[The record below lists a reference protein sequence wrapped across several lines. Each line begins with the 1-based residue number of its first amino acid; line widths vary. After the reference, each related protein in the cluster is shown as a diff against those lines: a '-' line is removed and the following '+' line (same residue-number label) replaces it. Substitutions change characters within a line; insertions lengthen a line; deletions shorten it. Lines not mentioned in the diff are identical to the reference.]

1 MPVSIFKRLMH
12 YLASLASGLLGG
24 WQALFGIT
32 ATASTVVPEQGKTTA
47 PPATNGTP
55 PAAESPAKPPA
66 EAAETHDDPPPR
78 IRILDVRPSVDSG
91 RFDVKRTIGEPVEAS
106 AEVFRDGHD
115 VIRAVVRYRPPG
127 GEWAEAP
134 MTWIDRDVD
143 GDRWV
148 GSFVPDREGIWA
160 FEVGAFTDHFATWHD
175 EVSRKRAAP
184 GEEDLTSE
192 LAEGAALLRDAA
204 ARASEAAAG
213 AATAADANLI
223 ADALDVVDS
232 AAADLEAKLD
242 AALDPEL
249 LAAVGR
255 HPDRADFVTGNPL
268 SVVAERE
275 RARFGSW
282 YELFPRSWGGF
293 DGVRAQLPKLAE
305 LGFDVVYLPPIHP
318 IGVTNR
324 KGPNNSLVAGPDDPG
339 SPWAIGSALGGHE
352 AIDPGLG
359 DVASFAALVDAAAA
373 VGIEIAL
380 DFALNCSADHPWLTE
395 HPEWFHR
402 RPDGTLKYAEN
413 PPKRYQDIYNLNF
426 DSGDWRG
433 LWEALRDIV
442 ALWVDRGVRIFR
454 VDNPHTKPL
463 PFWEWLITDIRATH
477 PDVIFLA
484 EAFTRRAKLM
494 ALAKLGFSQSYTYFT
509 WKNSRWELTDYVSEL
524 AYETA
529 DWCRPN
535 FFPNTPDILTE
546 YLVDGGPPAFE
557 ARLVLAATL
566 APTYG
571 IYSGFESFENTP
583 VKPGSE
589 EYLDSEKY
597 QLRERALD
605 GPLLPLVAKLNAA
618 RRENPALRYLSNI
631 TFLDTENDALIAYAK
646 RTGDNTVI
654 TVVSVD
660 PHHTQEGIVNVIA
673 ELGTAPAFKVRDLLD
688 DQRYDW
694 SIGRNYVRLAP
705 GQRMAHVMKVE
716 RR

>member
-1 MPVSIFKRLMH
+1 VVVFWGKMKFAMPVSILQRLTH
-12 YLASLASGLLGG
+12 RLGKLASGLLGG

-32 ATASTVVPEQGKTTA
+32 ATTSTVVPEQSE
-47 PPATNGTP
+47 PVIEVEEVVIVEEPIR
-55 PAAESPAKPPA
+55 
-66 EAAETHDDPPPR
+66 DDPPPR
-78 IRILDVRPSVDSG
+78 IRILDVRPSVDGG
-91 RFDVKRTIGEPVEAS
+91 RFDVKRTVGEPVVAS
-106 AEVFRDGHD
+106 AEAFRDGHD
-115 VIRAVVRYRPPG
+115 VIRAVVRYCPPG

-148 GSFVPDREGIWA
+148 GSFLPDREGIWA

-175 EVSRKRAAP
+175 EVSRKRKPPA
-184 GEEDLTSE
+184 EEDLASE
-192 LAEGAALLRDAA
+192 LAEGALLLRAALGRIDGGGDA
-204 ARASEAAAG
+204 
-213 AATAADANLI
+213 
-223 ADALDVVDS
+223 
-232 AAADLEAKLD
+232 D
-242 AALDPEL
+242 AALIAEAIEAIDAADDTTGEKLDTALAPEL

-255 HPDRADFVTGNPL
+255 HPDRRDFVTGTPL

-275 RARFGSW
+275 RARFGAW

-293 DGVRAQLPKLAE
+293 DGVREQLPRLAE

-324 KGPNNSLVAGPDDPG
+324 KGPNNALTAGPDDPG
-339 SPWAIGSALGGHE
+339 SPWAIGSELGGHE

-359 DVASFAALVDAAAA
+359 DVASFEKLVAAAGE

-380 DFALNCSADHPWLTE
+380 DFALNCSADHPWLKQ
-395 HPEWFHR
+395 HPEWFHH

-426 DSGDWRG
+426 DSEDWRG

-442 ALWVDRGVRIFR
+442 ALWVERGVRIFR

-463 PFWEWLITDIRATH
+463 PFWECLITDIRATH

-509 WKNSRWELTDYVSEL
+509 WKNSRWELTEYVSEL

-529 DWCRPN
+529 DFCRPN
-535 FFPNTPDILTE
+535 FFANTPDILTE

-566 APTYG
+566 SPTYG
-571 IYSGFESFENTP
+571 IYSGFENFENDP
-583 VKPGSE
+583 VVRGSE

-597 QLRERALD
+597 QLRERNLD
-605 GPLLPLVAKLNAA
+605 GPLLPMIAKVNAA
-618 RRENPALRYLSNI
+618 RRANPALQYLSNI

-660 PHHTQEGIVNVIA
+660 PHHTQEGIVNVTT
-673 ELGTAPAFKVRDLLD
+673 ELGTAPVFKVRDLLD
-688 DQRYDW
+688 DQLYDW
-694 SIGRNYVRLAP
+694 TIGRNYVRLAP
-705 GQRMAHVMKVE
+705 GQRMAHLMKVE
-716 RR
+716 RS

>member
-1 MPVSIFKRLMH
+1 MMKLPMPVSILKRFTHRLGR
-12 YLASLASGLLGG
+12 LASGLLGG

-32 ATASTVVPEQGKTTA
+32 ATTSTVVPDQS
-47 PPATNGTP
+47 
-55 PAAESPAKPPA
+55 ESVVEVEEVVKVEDPV
-66 EAAETHDDPPPR
+66 HDDPPPR
-78 IRILDVRPSVDSG
+78 IRILDVRPSIDGG

-115 VIRAVVRYRPPG
+115 VIRAVVRYRPPN

-148 GSFVPDREGIWA
+148 GTFVPDREGIWA

-175 EVSRKRAAP
+175 EVSRKRKAP
-184 GEEDLTSE
+184 AEEDLTSE
-192 LAEGAALLRDAA
+192 LAEGALLLRAALERIDGGGDADA
-204 ARASEAAAG
+204 SRISEAVE
-213 AATAADANLI
+213 TI
-223 ADALDVVDS
+223 DS
-232 AAADLEAKLD
+232 AADTTAEKLD

-255 HPDRADFVTGNPL
+255 HPDRRDFVTGNPL
-268 SVVAERE
+268 SVAAERE
-275 RARFGSW
+275 RARFGAW

-293 DGVRAQLPKLAE
+293 DGVRDELPRLAE

-324 KGPNNSLVAGPDDPG
+324 KGPNNALTAGPDDPG
-339 SPWAIGSALGGHE
+339 SPWAIGSEVGGHE

-359 DVASFAALVDAAAA
+359 DVASFEALVGAAGE

-380 DFALNCSADHPWLTE
+380 DFALNCSADHPWLKE
-395 HPEWFHR
+395 HPEWFHH

-426 DSGDWRG
+426 DSEDWRG

-442 ALWVDRGVRIFR
+442 ALWVERGVRIFR

-509 WKNSRWELTDYVSEL
+509 WKNSRWELTEYVAEL

-535 FFPNTPDILTE
+535 FFANTPDILTE

-566 APTYG
+566 SPTYG
-571 IYSGFESFENTP
+571 IYSGFENFENEP
-583 VKPGSE
+583 VVPGSE

-597 QLRERALD
+597 QLRERNLD
-605 GPLLPLVAKLNAA
+605 GPLLPMVAKVNAA
-618 RRENPALRYLSNI
+618 RRANPALQYLSNI

-660 PHHTQEGIVNVIA
+660 PHLTQEGIVNVTA
-673 ELGTAPAFKVRDLLD
+673 GLGTAPAFKVRDLLD
-688 DQRYDW
+688 DQLYDW
-694 SIGRNYVRLAP
+694 TIGRNYVRLAP
-705 GQRMAHVMKVE
+705 GQRMAHLMKVE
-716 RR
+716 R

>member
-1 MPVSIFKRLMH
+1 MSVSIFKRLTH
-12 YLASLASGLLGG
+12 LLGTLASSLLGG

-32 ATASTVVPEQGKTTA
+32 AVTSTVVPDRAVSVTEIA
-47 PPATNGTP
+47 PPAVP
-55 PAAESPAKPPA
+55 EPE
-66 EAAETHDDPPPR
+66 ELHIEPPPR
-78 IRILDVRPSVDSG
+78 IRILDVRPSVDAG

-106 AEVFRDGHD
+106 ADVFRDGHD

-143 GDRWV
+143 GDRWA
-148 GSFVPDREGIWA
+148 GTFAPDREGIWA

-184 GEEDLTSE
+184 ADEDLSSE
-192 LAEGAALLRDAA
+192 LAEGAILLRDAA
-204 ARASEAAAG
+204 DRAG
-213 AATAADANLI
+213 GADATLI
-223 ADALDVVDS
+223 ADALEAIDS
-232 AAADLEAKLD
+232 ADPSAEEKLD
-242 AALDPEL
+242 HALDPEL
-249 LAAVGR
+249 LAAVQR
-255 HPDRADFVTGNPL
+255 HPDRRDFVTGNPL

-293 DGVRAQLPKLAE
+293 DGVRAQLPKLAD

-324 KGPNNSLVAGPDDPG
+324 KGPNNALVAGPDDPG
-339 SPWAIGSALGGHE
+339 SPWSIGSELGGHE

-359 DVASFAALVDAAAA
+359 DVASFEALVAAGREL
-373 VGIEIAL
+373 GIEIAL
-380 DFALNCSADHPWLTE
+380 DLALNCSADHPWLTE
-395 HPEWFHR
+395 HPEWFNR

-426 DSGDWRG
+426 DSEDWRG

-442 ALWVDRGVRIFR
+442 ALWVERGVRIFR

-484 EAFTRRAKLM
+484 EAFTRRVKLM

-509 WKNSRWELTDYVSEL
+509 WKNSRWELTEYVSEL

-529 DWCRPN
+529 DFCRPN
-535 FFPNTPDILTE
+535 FFANTPDILTE

-566 APTYG
+566 SPTYG
-571 IYSGFESFENTP
+571 IYSGFENFENEP
-583 VKPGSE
+583 VVPGSE
-589 EYLDSEKY
+589 EYIDSEKY

-605 GPLLPLVAKLNAA
+605 GPLLPMVAKINAA
-618 RRENPALRYLSNI
+618 RRENPALQFLSNI

-688 DQRYDW
+688 DQLYNW

-705 GQRMAHVMKVE
+705 GQRMAHVMRVE
-716 RR
+716 RP

>member
-1 MPVSIFKRLMH
+1 MMKLPMPVSIFKRFTHRLG
-12 YLASLASGLLGG
+12 SLASGLLGG
-24 WQALFGIT
+24 WQGLFGIT
-32 ATASTVVPEQGKTTA
+32 ATTSTVVPEQ
-47 PPATNGTP
+47 
-55 PAAESPAKPPA
+55 AESITEVSAPVEAVEEPAR
-66 EAAETHDDPPPR
+66 DDPPPR
-78 IRILDVRPSVDSG
+78 IRILDVRPSVDGG
-91 RFDVKRTIGEPVEAS
+91 RFDVKRTVGEPVEAS

-115 VIRAVVRYRPPG
+115 VIRALVRYRPPG

-160 FEVGAFTDHFATWHD
+160 FEIGAFTDHFATWHD
-175 EVSRKRAAP
+175 EVTRKRNAP
-184 GEEDLTSE
+184 GEEDLSSE
-192 LAEGAALLRDAA
+192 LAEGAVLLRAA
-204 ARASEAAAG
+204 ADRAAG
-213 AATAADANLI
+213 ADAALI
-223 ADALDVVDS
+223 AEALEGIDS
-232 AAADLEAKLD
+232 ADDTTPEKLD
-242 AALDPEL
+242 AALDPVL

-255 HPDRADFVTGNPL
+255 HPDRRDFVTGNPL
-268 SVVAERE
+268 SVAAERE
-275 RARFGSW
+275 RARFGAW

-293 DGVRAQLPKLAE
+293 DGVREQLPKLAE

-324 KGPNNSLVAGPDDPG
+324 KGPNNALTAGPDDPG
-339 SPWAIGSALGGHE
+339 SPWAIGSEAGGHE

-359 DVASFAALVDAAAA
+359 DVASFEALVGAAAE

-380 DFALNCSADHPWLTE
+380 DFALNCSADHPWLKE
-395 HPEWFHR
+395 HPEWFHH

-426 DSGDWRG
+426 DSEDWRG

-442 ALWVDRGVRIFR
+442 ALWVERGVRIFR

-509 WKNSRWELTDYVSEL
+509 WKNSRWELTEYVSEL

-529 DWCRPN
+529 DFCRPN
-535 FFPNTPDILTE
+535 FFANTPDILTE

-566 APTYG
+566 SPTYG
-571 IYSGFESFENTP
+571 IYSGFEYFENEP
-583 VKPGSE
+583 VVPGSE
-589 EYLDSEKY
+589 EYFDSEKY
-597 QLRERALD
+597 QLRERNLD
-605 GPLLPLVAKLNAA
+605 GPLLPMIAKLNAA
-618 RRENPALRYLSNI
+618 RRANPALQYLSNI
-631 TFLDTENDALIAYAK
+631 SFLDTENEALIAYAK

-660 PHHTQEGIVNVIA
+660 PHHTQEGVVNVPA

-688 DQRYDW
+688 DQLYDW
-694 SIGRNYVRLAP
+694 TIGRNYVRLAP
-705 GQRMAHVMKVE
+705 GQRMAHLMKVE
-716 RR
+716 RP